1 MNIDKTTFLKEYL
14 SDLMAKNTFN
24 ENGQIEVNIF
34 EIFSQ
39 EDVQQAAEA
48 LGCQVDN
55 NNTPIGS
62 FWIYD
67 PQQKKS

>member
-1 MNIDKTTFLKEYL
+1 MDKTVFLKEYL
-14 SDLMAKNTFN
+14 SDQMAKNACN
-24 ENGQIEVNIF
+24 ENGQMEINIF

-39 EDVQQAAEA
+39 KDVQQAAQA
-48 LGCQVDN
+48 LGCQIDN

-67 PQQKKS
+67 HQQKKS

>member
-1 MNIDKTTFLKEYL
+1 MDKTTFLKEYL
-14 SDLMAKNTFN
+14 SDQMVKNAFN

-39 EDVQQAAEA
+39 KDVQQAAET

>member
-1 MNIDKTTFLKEYL
+1 MDKTVFLKEYL
-14 SDLMAKNTFN
+14 SDQMAKNAFN
-24 ENGQIEVNIF
+24 ENEQMEINIF

-39 EDVQQAAEA
+39 KDVQQAAQA
-48 LGCQVDN
+48 LGCQIDN

-67 PQQKKS
+67 HQQKKS

>member
-1 MNIDKTTFLKEYL
+1 MDKTVFLKEYL
-14 SDLMAKNTFN
+14 SDQMAKNAFN
-24 ENGQIEVNIF
+24 ENGQMEINIF

-39 EDVQQAAEA
+39 KDVQQAAQA
-48 LGCQVDN
+48 LGCQIVN

-67 PQQKKS
+67 HQQKKS

>member
-1 MNIDKTTFLKEYL
+1 
-14 SDLMAKNTFN
+14 MAKNAFN
-24 ENGQIEVNIF
+24 ENGQMEINIF

-39 EDVQQAAEA
+39 KDVQQAAQA
-48 LGCQVDN
+48 LGCQIDN

-67 PQQKKS
+67 HQQKKS